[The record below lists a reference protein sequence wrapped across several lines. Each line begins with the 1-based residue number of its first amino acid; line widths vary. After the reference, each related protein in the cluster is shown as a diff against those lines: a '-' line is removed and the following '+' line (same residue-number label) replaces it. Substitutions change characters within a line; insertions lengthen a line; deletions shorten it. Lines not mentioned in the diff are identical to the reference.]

1 MLRHYLKI
9 AFRNLIRDRGYSI
22 INILGLAVGMACFIL
37 IALWVR
43 DELSYDKFHTNADR
57 LYLVTDYEKY
67 ADGDELNFS
76 VNPPELA
83 PTLTSEYPEIVEAA
97 RYRPMGGMVVR
108 SDGNSFSEDGLTFA
122 DPSFLSV
129 FSFPF
134 VEGEPDQALSS
145 PNSVIITEKAATKYF
160 GDEDPIGKTLQVDDR
175 VGLTV
180 TGIIQNVPNNSH
192 LQFDLVA
199 PFETVKEFGL
209 KTEGWNQF
217 AHKTYVLLADNVN
230 AHELSRKMAKTI
242 QRHSEE
248 AIAELSLQPVT
259 DIHLSGD
266 MSYIYLFSIIAAFI
280 LLTACINYMNLAT
293 ARAGKRGKEVG
304 LRKVVGASRREV
316 VLQFFGESI
325 LVSLVAL
332 CLSLLLVEVFLPV
345 FNDLSAKQLS
355 LSLLSNGSVILIL
368 LGTAIVTG
376 TISGT
381 YPALFLSSLTPA
393 SVLKGTG
400 RSGPGG
406 GAVLRRILVS
416 LQFVLSIALIIGTV
430 VIGRQLH
437 FIRNQKLGFDKEQVL
452 CINLKGD
459 SPRKSELLK
468 SELSKTEGVAS
479 ISAVSGP
486 PAGLEMSTLIHE
498 WGNGQ
503 SQGEILIYR
512 LFADWDFAAT
522 LGIQMT
528 EGRFLSPQFVSDTSA
543 SVVVNQAA
551 VRAMGMQSP
560 LGEEVLGSTIV
571 GVVKDFHF
579 NSLRS
584 EIKPLAIQY
593 RPDMLRYLL
602 VKMKPGDI
610 SRSIGLL
617 TASWKKLI
625 PGTPFDYQFLDERI
639 DRLYRRDQHVG
650 KIINSFTI
658 LALFIACLGLFGMA
672 SFTAQQRTK
681 EIGIRKVLGA
691 TVPEI
696 TFSLVREFSKW
707 VLLANLIAWPL
718 AYLIMSRMLEIYAY
732 RINLNL
738 WIFLAAG
745 AAALVLA
752 VATVSYQSIRA
763 ALANPV
769 EALRYE

>member
-1 MLRHYLKI
+1 MLGHYLKV
-9 AFRNLIRDRGYSI
+9 ALRNLVRDRGYSI
-22 INILGLAVGMACFIL
+22 INIAGLAVGMACFIL

-43 DELSYDKFHTNADR
+43 DELSYDKFHANADT

-83 PTLTSEYPEIVEAA
+83 PTLISEYPEIVEAA

-122 DPSFLSV
+122 DPSFLSM

-134 VEGEPDQALSS
+134 VKGELNQALSS
-145 PNSVIITEKAATKYF
+145 PNSVVITEKAAAKYF

-248 AIAELSLQPVT
+248 AIVELSLQPVT

-266 MSYIYLFSIIAAFI
+266 TSYIYLFSIIAAFI
-280 LLTACINYMNLAT
+280 LLTACINHMNLAT

-316 VLQFFGESI
+316 VLQFLGESI

-376 TISGT
+376 TVSGT
-381 YPALFLSSLTPA
+381 YPALFLSSLMPV

-584 EIKPLAIQY
+584 GIKPLAIQY

-625 PGTPFDYQFLDERI
+625 PGTPFDYQFLYERI

-718 AYLIMSRMLEIYAY
+718 AYLIMNRMLEVYAY
-732 RINLNL
+732 RISLDL

-745 AAALVLA
+745 AAVLVLA